1 MLSDVLN
8 DSGTGRTDTGSL
20 VTTSN
25 LADFVTVPPS
35 VLFRCLDIRLLGG
48 CNELSPLEMDCST
61 MVTVGRGA
69 ESSSDCCSRSSPIV
83 AALYTM
89 S

>member
-8 DSGTGRTDTGSL
+8 GAGTGRTDTGSL

-25 LADFVTVPPS
+25 LADSITVPPS
-35 VLFRCLDIRLLGG
+35 DLFRCLEIRLLGG
-48 CNELSPLEMDCST
+48 CSELSPLEMDCST
-61 MVTVGRGA
+61 MVTVGQGA
-69 ESSSDCCSRSSPIV
+69 EASSDCCSRSSPTV
-83 AALYTM
+83 AALYAM